1 MQYPWHSI
9 GMNIRTTQQCNMS
22 PYFYAINCSQIMARQ
37 PVQRFYW
44 SENAI
49 DSQKV
54 HSTTLRKNVCIC
66 VNLIDIGVAN
76 MLLKLQKCSE
86 YLKWKHKGVTQM
98 VAYYNIAMMNPEHS
112 LLESPV
118 DILNCMPTR
127 KISRRMRSSYFIFLL
142 LYCFGRS
149 S

>member
-1 MQYPWHSI
+1 
-9 GMNIRTTQQCNMS
+9 MS

-54 HSTTLRKNVCIC
+54 HSRTPRKNVCVC
-66 VNLIDIGVAN
+66 GNLIHIGVAN

-86 YLKWKHKGVTQM
+86 YFKWKPKGVTQM
-98 VAYYNIAMMNPEHS
+98 VAYYNTAMMNPEHS
-112 LLESPV
+112 LLESRV
-118 DILNCMPTR
+118 DVLNCMPKR
-127 KISRRMRSSYFIFLL
+127 NIFRPMRSSYFIFLL
-142 LYCFGRS
+142 LYN
-149 S
+149 